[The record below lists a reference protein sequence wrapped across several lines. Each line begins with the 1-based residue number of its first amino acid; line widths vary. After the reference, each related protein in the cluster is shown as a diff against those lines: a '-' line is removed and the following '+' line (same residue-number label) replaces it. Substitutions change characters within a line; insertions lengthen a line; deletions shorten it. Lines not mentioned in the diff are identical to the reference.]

1 MCIKFRRISKNDN
14 MPSGSECTKACAR
27 PAGDGKVSK
36 PVTPGRPDA
45 VPPFCIPGPP
55 LSRLHTRGASSLHTW
70 STGAVTPLVPS
81 FRLLRLPQPAPASGL
96 APIRGLL
103 PARCVNLPQ
112 QLVHCPFDE
121 HSSRLPCPP
130 SRTIRDARLLAWDVR
145 PSSRSPVSCL
155 CAPPSSMSPS
165 TSSGLN
171 LCPSLLLLLT
181 GEGPSRGPA
190 QRPPLHPLHGSN
202 CALGDRSHPRLQLSP
217 AAWELFFTTWFSE

>member
-14 MPSGSECTKACAR
+14 MPGGSKCPKACAR

-36 PVTPGRPDA
+36 PITPGRPDA

-70 STGAVTPLVPS
+70 STGTVTPWSPPS
-81 FRLLRLPQPAPASGL
+81 GFCASPSLPRHPGSP
-96 APIRGLL
+96 PFRGLL

-130 SRTIRDARLLAWDVR
+130 SRTIRDAHLLAWDVR

-155 CAPPSSMSPS
+155 CAPPHSMSPS
-165 TSSGLN
+165 ASFLTSEPA
-171 LCPSLLLLLT
+171 PSSHGRRT
-181 GEGPSRGPA
+181 QPGTGPA
-190 QRPPLHPLHGSN
+190 PTPPP
-202 CALGDRSHPRLQLSP
+202 P
-217 AAWELFFTTWFSE
+217 ARV